1 MADSIARER
10 LLPCLL
16 DRLTD
21 ASPRDKAEGRDERVQ
36 FLRQYREGVLRD
48 LAWLLN
54 TSAPLPSEGLDDFP
68 EVAASVLNYGVR
80 NLAGASSSG
89 LGPSA
94 LERQIREAVE
104 RFEPRILRGT
114 LEIKARVGSD
124 RTELDSVG
132 FEIRGEIWAQP
143 VPENLYVRTEIDLG
157 TGHVAV
163 KDSPN
168 G

>member
-1 MADSIARER
+1 MADSIGREK

-21 ASPRDKAEGRDERVQ
+21 SNPRDRAESREERIQ

-54 TSAPLPSEGLDDFP
+54 TSAPLPSEGIDEFP
-68 EVAASVLNYGVR
+68 EVQRSVLNYGVR
-80 NLAGASSSG
+80 NLAGSSSSG
-89 LGPSA
+89 LGPGA
-94 LERQIREAVE
+94 LERQVREAID
-104 RFEPRILRGT
+104 RFEPRILRNSVQ
-114 LEIKARVGSD
+114 IKARVDAD

-163 KDSPN
+163 KDSPH